1 MTERSIDFQVGGL
14 QPLTMIDFPGRL
26 AAVIFAQGCNFR
38 CRFCYN
44 RTLLPDRSRDT
55 LSWNSIIEFLKDR
68 QGFIEG
74 VVFSGGEPCRQESF
88 IRALE
93 QVRDLGFETAL
104 HTNGFYLETVETA
117 LKLRLL
123 NYIAVDF
130 KTSLSRY
137 QEVTGEKVE
146 EDRWQK
152 LLKAIVESGIRHEIR
167 TTVHP
172 EIVSERE
179 VMQMAEQLH
188 AAKIEKFVLQKFQY
202 GEALDRKLASI
213 NTLGIKQATL
223 LRLGSLFPEFEIR
236 GDASSEISFKERKTA

>member
-1 MTERSIDFQVGGL
+1 MTQRFIDFQVGGL

-44 RTLLPDRSRDT
+44 RTLLPDRARDM
-55 LSWNSIIEFLKDR
+55 LEWNSIIEFLKDR

-88 IRALE
+88 VEALE

-104 HTNGFYLETVETA
+104 HTNGYYLEPVETA

-123 NYIAVDF
+123 NYIAVDC
-130 KTSLSRY
+130 KTTLSRY
-137 QEVTGEKVE
+137 QEVTGESFE
-146 EDRWQK
+146 EERWQR
-152 LLKAIVESGIRHEIR
+152 LLAKIVASGVRHEIR

-172 EIVSERE
+172 EIVTENE
-179 VMQMAEQLH
+179 VMQMAEQL
-188 AAKIEKFVLQKFQY
+188 AAAGIEKFVLQKFQH
-202 GEALDRKLASI
+202 GEALDRKLAEI
-213 NTLGIKQATL
+213 GTIGIRQANL
-223 LRLGSLFPEFEIR
+223 LRLRSIFPEFEIR
-236 GDASSEISFKERKTA
+236 GDAGIEISFKERKTA